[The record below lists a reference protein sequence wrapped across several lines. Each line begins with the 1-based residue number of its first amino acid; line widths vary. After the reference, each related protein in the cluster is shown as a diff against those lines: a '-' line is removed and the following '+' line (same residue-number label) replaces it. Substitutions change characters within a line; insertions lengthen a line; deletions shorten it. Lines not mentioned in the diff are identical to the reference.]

1 MALNIKRTRVDELAR
16 RSAELREVSI
26 TDAVEAALERD
37 VIQLEKS
44 REKRLKRYL
53 KDLHARMAK
62 APVLDP
68 RSTREIQNEL
78 NQDIF
83 DSHGLGDFVR
93 R

>member
-37 VIQLEKS
+37 VIELEAA
-44 REKRLKRYL
+44 REKRLTAYL
-53 KDLHARMAK
+53 KDLHERMAK
-62 APVLDP
+62 MPVLDP